1 MVKHTRLSKSTKQEW
16 ASSLKL
22 NLQFKSTTLT
32 APLFTAT
39 TSSLTELPTRW
50 ACFSEERKT
59 RQKLQR
65 VFKWTK
71 PFHHGKQVSTGLLLV
86 PSPPLRIKDSAAHAG
101 LSPQQVPSKVLM
113 RSQQEIFFPSLN
125 NNSLTVL
132 KPAWAAMADGKHA
145 LSLTTSHTTPT
156 SRLTTH
162 TLQLM
167 AFAHTKH
174 PKLQVSMFQ
183 LSLRWPLIQL
193 MLYKLLLPNNQFL
206 SQLRPTPDTSRHT
219 LPVFWQTQ
227 LLVVQQSTTLS

>member
-1 MVKHTRLSKSTKQEW
+1 
-16 ASSLKL
+16 
-22 NLQFKSTTLT
+22 
-32 APLFTAT
+32 
-39 TSSLTELPTRW
+39 
-50 ACFSEERKT
+50 
-59 RQKLQR
+59 

-71 PFHHGKQVSTGLLLV
+71 PFHHGKQASTGLLLV
-86 PSPPLRIKDSAAHAG
+86 PSLQLRIKDSAVHAG
-101 LSPQQVPSKVLM
+101 LSPQLVPSKVLM

-125 NNSLTVL
+125 NNSLIVL

-167 AFAHTKH
+167 ALAHTKH

-183 LSLRWPLIQL
+183 LSLKWPLIQL
-193 MLYKLLLPNNQFL
+193 MLYKLLLPNSPFQ

-219 LPVFWQTQ
+219 QPVFWQTQ